1 MHLCLLPVDGIIISN
16 PIQFFDYVFIF
27 YILIFENELDIE
39 GPNPAIDSTGERQA
53 CEVVMSSHLDSPFIW
68 LS

>member
-1 MHLCLLPVDGIIISN
+1 MALLYQIQSN
-16 PIQFFDYVFIF
+16 SLTAIFIF

-39 GPNPAIDSTGERQA
+39 GPNPAIDSTGEGQVG
-53 CEVVMSSHLDSPFIW
+53 EMVMSSHLDSPFIW